1 MLILTSQIRTIFGR
15 HCIVLYPESKTLN
28 SLFVLILYLLCVLSL
43 KLAKVVLFV
52 SICVI
57 MCNSF
62 YMVDVVNAYFLF
74 CVNADLNEIRP
85 ILPQLL
91 DGICVCVC
99 VCENFI
105 FNSQLL
111 FSFLN
116 KLN

>member
-1 MLILTSQIRTIFGR
+1 
-15 HCIVLYPESKTLN
+15 
-28 SLFVLILYLLCVLSL
+28 
-43 KLAKVVLFV
+43 
-52 SICVI
+52 
-57 MCNSF
+57 
-62 YMVDVVNAYFLF
+62 MVDVVNAYFLF

-99 VCENFI
+99 ENFI

-116 KLN
+116 KH